1 MIYNKLIRDKIP
13 EILDAKGLKYT
24 FHIADDEEY
33 EQKLKD
39 KLQEEIQEFYEGPC
53 ILEMADI
60 LEVLDA
66 MSNFYKLSTY
76 EIESDK
82 ASKRW
87 ARGSFESRV
96 ILEEVKDK

>member
-13 EILDAKGLKYT
+13 EILDMKGLNYT
-24 FHIADDEEY
+24 SYVADDEEY

-39 KLQEEIQEFYEGPC
+39 KLQEEIQEFYENPC

-66 MSNFYKLSTY
+66 ISKFYGF
-76 EIESDK
+76 DK
-82 ASKRW
+82 YVVETEKANKQW
-87 ARGSFESRV
+87 TRGSFEDRI
-96 ILEEVKDK
+96 ILEEVEDK